1 MIERSELSAEE
12 GASPRDPSAQR
23 ALRLHRFRVALRRYW
38 WVIALTILLGL
49 GVQGYRCYTQSAR
62 YMSTSRMMVSGRVQL
77 PQQQVYSEEGDASSF
92 YGTQIALMKSP
103 ETVTQA
109 IDRVSTIYPD
119 VKVEVTVDYGLTD
132 VAAERY
138 DLGVR
143 NGDQVEK
150 DMVAV
155 RIGPDRRMVI
165 VGAPSY
171 LAQRPK
177 PSQPQDLLHH
187 NCLALRFP
195 SGGLYAWE
203 LKKGK
208 KAVQVRAEGQA
219 IFNGSYL
226 ILNAALSGCGL
237 AFIPE
242 DMAAPHV
249 AAGQLH
255 HVMEDWCPTFPG
267 LHVYFASRRQR
278 SRAVELIVES
288 LRFPQSPR
296 LQISA

>member
-1 MIERSELSAEE
+1 MLQSVGPRLAEVEAELNAVSEFAVKPKGTVRITSTDYAVNTVVW
-12 GASPRDPSAQR
+12 PRLA
-23 ALRLHRFRVALRRYW
+23 RVL
-38 WVIALTILLGL
+38 
-49 GVQGYRCYTQSAR
+49 
-62 YMSTSRMMVSGRVQL
+62 
-77 PQQQVYSEEGDASSF
+77 
-92 YGTQIALMKSP
+92 
-103 ETVTQA
+103 QA
-109 IDRVSTIYPD
+109 YPD

-143 NGDQVEK
+143 NGDQIAK

-296 LQISA
+296 LQTSA